1 MAPSLEEEVKIE
13 HRSNPL
19 VLLDQKIPLSTE
31 IAVQSVEAPST
42 ATEVVSVQSTRFVL
56 EDHPID
62 VKPKL
67 KVH

>member
-1 MAPSLEEEVKIE
+1 MAPSLEEVKIE
-13 HRSNPL
+13 QTSNPL
-19 VLLDQKIPLSTE
+19 VLPDQKMLLSTE
-31 IAVQSVEAPST
+31 IAVESVQAPST
-42 ATEVVSVQSTRFVL
+42 ATEVQSVQSAGFVL